1 MTKTLRTSLFVF
13 AAAAVMAA
21 PRVDLGAAQAGNPVV
36 DFETQKGTFTI
47 ELYQADAPKSVA
59 HILELVKKNFYRG
72 QRFHRVEPS
81 LAQFGD
87 PGTRDMSRIAYW
99 GSGNSGAPIGVAEN
113 LKKYKHVR
121 GTVAMANSGD
131 ARSSDS
137 QLYIMKAASPSLD
150 GKYVIVGRVTS
161 GMAAVDKIVKTDR
174 IVNVTIKAA
183 AQQ

>member
-1 MTKTLRTSLFVF
+1 MTKTIRTSLIAIAT
-13 AAAAVMAA
+13 AAAMAS
-21 PRVDLGAAQAGNPVV
+21 PGVDVGAARAGNPIL

-59 HILELVKKNFYRG
+59 HILALVKKNFYRG
-72 QRFHRVEPS
+72 QRFHRVEAS

-87 PGTRDMSRIAYW
+87 PGTRDMSRIDYW

-150 GKYVIVGRVTS
+150 GKYIIVGRVTS
-161 GMAAVDKIVKTDR
+161 GMAVVDKIVKTDR

-183 AQQ
+183 GQP